1 MDIVRRARA
10 MKDTC
15 AAARAEGKLVGFVPT
30 MGALHE
36 GHLSLVRR
44 IKAQSDLTAVS
55 IFVNPM
61 QFGSSDDFA
70 RYPRDLAND
79 ADLLVKEGVDL
90 LFAPEPDEMFPPQ
103 ATTFVEVAGLS
114 DKLEGKS
121 RPGHFRGVATVV
133 TKLFEI
139 VSPHVAAFG
148 QKDAQQAL
156 IIKTL
161 VRDLMFNVE
170 VLVLPTKR
178 EDDGLAMSSR
188 NVLLSAE
195 ERRAARAIPRALE
208 AAIATVEAGERDAGK
223 ILGAATAAIGT
234 EPLLRA
240 DYLELVD
247 TERLDP
253 VFRVQSETLL
263 VVAVFA
269 GATRLIDNVVLR
281 S

>member
-10 MKDTC
+10 MNDAC
-15 AAARAEGKLVGFVPT
+15 SAARAAGKIVGFVPT

-36 GHLSLVRR
+36 GHVALVRR
-44 IKAQSDLTAVS
+44 VKAQADLTAVS
-55 IFVNPM
+55 IFVNPT
-61 QFGSSDDFA
+61 QFNSSEDFA
-70 RYPRDLAND
+70 RYPRDLSSD
-79 ADLLVKEGVDL
+79 ADVLVREGVDL
-90 LFAPEPDEMFPPQ
+90 LFAPEPDEMFPQ
-103 ATTFVEVAGLS
+103 NAVTFVEVAGLS

-139 VSPHVAAFG
+139 VTPDIAAFG

-156 IIKTL
+156 IVKTL
-161 VRDLMFNVE
+161 VRDLMMNVE

-178 EDDGLAMSSR
+178 EPDGLAMSSR
-188 NVLLSAE
+188 NVLLGVE
-195 ERRAARAIPRALE
+195 ERRAAGAIPRALE
-208 AAIATVEAGERDAGK
+208 AATAAVAAGERNAEGVLAAARAV
-223 ILGAATAAIGT
+223 LGV
-234 EPLLRA
+234 EPLLRV

-253 VFRVQSETLL
+253 VATVQRETLL
-263 VVAVFA
+263 VVAVSA
-269 GATRLIDNVVLR
+269 GTTRLIDNIVLR

>member
-10 MKDTC
+10 MNDVC
-15 AAARAEGKLVGFVPT
+15 VAARTQGKIVGFVPT

-44 IKAQSDLTAVS
+44 VKAQADLVVVS
-55 IFVNPM
+55 IFVNPT
-61 QFGSSDDFA
+61 QFNSNEDLAS
-70 RYPRDLAND
+70 YPRNLPGD
-79 ADLLVKEGVDL
+79 ADVLAQEGVDV
-90 LFAPEPDEMFPPQ
+90 LFAPEPEEMYPPG
-103 ATTFVEVAGLS
+103 AKTFVDVEGLS

-133 TKLFEI
+133 TKLFAI
-139 VSPHVAAFG
+139 VEPHLAAFG

-156 IIKTL
+156 VIKTL
-161 VRDLMFNVE
+161 VRDLMLNVE

-178 EDDGLAMSSR
+178 EEDGVAMSSR
-188 NVLLSAE
+188 NALLTPE
-195 ERRAARAIPRALE
+195 QRRAAAAIPRALE
-208 AAIATVEAGERDAGK
+208 AAKSALSAGERDPGR
-223 ILGAATAAIGT
+223 ILAAAKEVLEE
-234 EPLLRA
+234 EPILRI

-253 VFRVQSETLL
+253 VPKAQGEMLL
-263 VVAVFA
+263 ALAAFA
-269 GATRLIDNVVLR
+269 GTTRLIDNIVLR